1 MYEKTLAAG
10 GLLASV
16 ATSTCCVLP
25 SALGSLGVGGTLVA
39 GLGVLAPYQK
49 MFRLAAIGLL
59 GAGLWLAYAPNSGF
73 ADDGVACAPSRLAG
87 WTKPVLWVGAAVL
100 SVVLSEP
107 VWARWLA

>member
-10 GLLASV
+10 GLLAAV
-16 ATSTCCVLP
+16 AASTCCVLP
-25 SALGSLGVGGTLVA
+25 LALGSLGVGGTLVA
-39 GLGVLAPYQK
+39 GLGVLAPYQTA
-49 MFRLAAIGLL
+49 FRLAAIALL
-59 GAGLWLAYAPNSGF
+59 GAGLWLAYARKPIL
-73 ADDGVACAPSRLAG
+73 ADGAVCTSSRLVG